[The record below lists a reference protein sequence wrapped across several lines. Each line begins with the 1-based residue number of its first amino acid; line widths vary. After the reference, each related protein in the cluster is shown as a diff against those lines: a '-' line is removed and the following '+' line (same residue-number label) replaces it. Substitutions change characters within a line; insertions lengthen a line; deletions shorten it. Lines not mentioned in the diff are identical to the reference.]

1 MYSDISKKF
10 KRSIKMDILKN
21 TAAAA
26 CFLGIVFSVADSLN
40 PSEKMSK
47 QLRMI
52 CSLILVLVTVPMIT
66 SADVEL
72 PDFGSISP
80 AEDHSGAADRY
91 LMGKIEGNI
100 CDRLGELLAENKIFP
115 VSISVSVNNTAPDS
129 ISITEA
135 EVILADGSDCTAAEK
150 LLRDV
155 LGNDVI
161 LKISTKE

>member
-1 MYSDISKKF
+1 
-10 KRSIKMDILKN
+10 MDILKN

-40 PSEKMSK
+40 PSEKMTK
-47 QLRMI
+47 QLRI
-52 CSLILVLVTVPMIT
+52 IFSLILVLVTVPLIT

-72 PDFGSISP
+72 PDLGSITPS
-80 AEDHSGAADRY
+80 EDYSGAADRY

-100 CDRLGELLAENKIFP
+100 CDSLGEILAEKEIFP
-115 VSISVSVNNTAPDS
+115 VSISVSVNNTAEDS

-135 EVILADGSDCTAAEK
+135 EVILAPGSDCTAAEK
-150 LLRDV
+150 LLRET

-161 LKISTKE
+161 LKISEKE